1 MKTSFKLRNKTARQ
15 SGCTL
20 LIDPVCTALGWD
32 VVRQYD
38 SKETGL
44 RLGVPEIVIAYD
56 IGTLSS
62 QFDINHKKALELSNL
77 FDSLI
82 WLNLHKITL
91 WKSQQ
96 NAKALV

>member
-1 MKTSFKLRNKTARQ
+1 MQTSFKLRNKTARQ

-20 LIDPVCTALGWD
+20 LINPVCTALGWD

-44 RLGVPEIVIAYD
+44 RLGVSEIVIAYD
-56 IGTLSS
+56 ASTLAH
-62 QFDINHKKALELSNL
+62 QFDITHKKAAELSNL

-82 WLNLHKITL
+82 
-91 WKSQQ
+91 
-96 NAKALV
+96 